1 MYHPNRRYGN
11 PEALRALTAG
21 LPLEAVARML
31 HRHPRTIRDW
41 LEARRKMPFWVPE
54 LLQLR
59 HETALNDLRRMGI
72 QPQALLHQSSA
83 PHVPRPGR
91 PVAKDGTAWG
101 EEASRRSTSPG
112 LHGSEVMAAPIGCS

>member
-72 QPQALLHQSSA
+72 QARSALRLCPAVDPAKKDNPTTTPKTSLKTNQQS
-83 PHVPRPGR
+83 HLQ
-91 PVAKDGTAWG
+91 
-101 EEASRRSTSPG
+101 STI
-112 LHGSEVMAAPIGCS
+112 AARKST